1 VDARRVSEFQRKQRE
16 VGSARQEYCREMTYK
31 ITGLEPSQ
39 FAHLV
44 GLGDEELAV
53 HGAARMTATGQP
65 SFPCRIRLDDAKAG
79 ETLLLVNHVSHD
91 GNNPYR
97 ASHAI
102 FVSESATEA
111 AVFEDEIPPAL
122 ARRTLSLRAFDAAG
136 MMTDAALAQPG
147 EADAA
152 IRRLLADDRVDH
164 IDAHNAT
171 RGCFAARVQRR

>member
-1 VDARRVSEFQRKQRE
+1 MAL
-16 VGSARQEYCREMTYK
+16 MTYK
-31 ITGLEPSQ
+31 ITGLARSQ
-39 FAHLV
+39 FAHLI
-44 GLGDEELAV
+44 GLSDEALAA
-53 HGAARMTATGQP
+53 HGAARMTADGRP
-65 SFPCRIRLDDAKAG
+65 SFPCRIQLDDAKAG

-111 AVFEDEIPPAL
+111 AVYRDEIPPAL
-122 ARRTLSLRAFDAAG
+122 ARRILSLRAFDANG

-147 EADAA
+147 EADGA
-152 IRRLLADDRVDH
+152 IRQLLANDAVDH

-171 RGCFAARVQRR
+171 RGCFAARIDRA